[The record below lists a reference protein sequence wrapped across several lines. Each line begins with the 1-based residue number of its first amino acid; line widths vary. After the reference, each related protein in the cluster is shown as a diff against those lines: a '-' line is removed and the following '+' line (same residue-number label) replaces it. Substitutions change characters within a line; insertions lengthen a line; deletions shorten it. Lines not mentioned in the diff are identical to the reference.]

1 MYRERETDAYFGDRG
16 IVNTR
21 EEGEHAYADVQTTH
35 MKTVRA
41 TTSTPARH
49 LLSRPSTQDKIAA
62 YIAAA
67 KKMMVACRAE
77 KTKVNPEKK
86 PAKKISQAKKKM
98 SKPTLTSRAIESK
111 EACELVRAMF
121 KYVSRQEIVNPPS
134 LHNLNVGEL
143 LLCCV
148 PAMIDAVKVIKAI

>member
-1 MYRERETDAYFGDRG
+1 MVASRETRSESEAFLRGSDANVGRPGTSRERETDAYFGDRG

-111 EACELVRAMF
+111 EACELR
-121 KYVSRQEIVNPPS
+121 
-134 LHNLNVGEL
+134 
-143 LLCCV
+143 
-148 PAMIDAVKVIKAI
+148 

>member
-1 MYRERETDAYFGDRG
+1 MATRVRWLLLRLRLFTPISYGLQQSGERETDAYFGDRG

-111 EACELVRAMF
+111 EACELLF
-121 KYVSRQEIVNPPS
+121 
-134 LHNLNVGEL
+134 EL
-143 LLCCV
+143 WICPWALAL
-148 PAMIDAVKVIKAI
+148 D